1 MSHSIQSPLR
11 PELAKLSRLSTK
23 ESTTST
29 FTVVKPSNEGK
40 QAVMGWT
47 RRPHGRFRFF
57 SLSVLLT
64 APPCHFFAS
73 SFMSPFP
80 QPSNVSTCD
89 LTWLP
94 SFNPD
99 QLSRTTSRGVQ
110 YKSSGRGGA
119 GNAREAPDYS
129 QRASIFDGPE
139 DFSSTKGRELR
150 SSFNPDKIISIGR
163 GGSGNVHSPSRD
175 VIGARSSELSS
186 TTEAEQAKHERL
198 LIRKHEATRAA
209 QMHSVGRGGVG
220 NIAPPSPP
228 RSQNTETSTVSQS
241 DRKMNAN
248 MTPQAIK
255 KMREL
260 LPGRSSSPSWTTAL

>member
-1 MSHSIQSPLR
+1 MSL
-11 PELAKLSRLSTK
+11 
-23 ESTTST
+23 
-29 FTVVKPSNEGK
+29 
-40 QAVMGWT
+40 
-47 RRPHGRFRFF
+47 
-57 SLSVLLT
+57 
-64 APPCHFFAS
+64 
-73 SFMSPFP
+73 FP

-99 QLSRTTSRGVQ
+99 QLSRITSRGVQ

-150 SSFNPDKIISIGR
+150 SSFYPDKITSIGR

-175 VIGARSSELSS
+175 VIGTRSSELLS
-186 TTEAEQAKHERL
+186 TTEAEQAKYERL
-198 LIRKHEATRAA
+198 LIRKHETARAA
-209 QMHSVGRGGVG
+209 QMVHPPQVVSETLHL
-220 NIAPPSPP
+220 PSPP